1 MCFETVS
8 FMFGLLMSLKQDI
21 YIDLQLRLLALLEY
35 DPQESL
41 YTIKHQNNYANENYS
56 ENIDG
61 SVCL

>member
-1 MCFETVS
+1 
-8 FMFGLLMSLKQDI
+8 MFGLLMSLKQDI
-21 YIDLQLRLLALLEY
+21 YIDLQLHLLALLEY

>member
-21 YIDLQLRLLALLEY
+21 YIDLQLHLLALLEY